1 MGEIM
6 QKRKCSALRVAVVG
20 AILAS
25 ALIYTGAAVAQTQEP
40 AKPAATND
48 QAVATAPAIKTES
61 RLVLVDAVVTDK
73 KGKYL
78 RDLKQDDFKVLEDG
92 KEQAITSFTFGT
104 DPTSQPNG

>member
-6 QKRKCSALRVAVVG
+6 QKTKASTMRAAVVG

-25 ALIYTGAAVAQTQEP
+25 ALMGTAAALAQTQEP
-40 AKPAATND
+40 AKPAPTND
-48 QAVATAPAIKTES
+48 QPVATAPAIKTES

-78 RDLKQDDFKVLEDG
+78 RDLKQDDFKVTEDG
-92 KEQAITSFTFGT
+92 KEQAITSFTF
-104 DPTSQPNG
+104 